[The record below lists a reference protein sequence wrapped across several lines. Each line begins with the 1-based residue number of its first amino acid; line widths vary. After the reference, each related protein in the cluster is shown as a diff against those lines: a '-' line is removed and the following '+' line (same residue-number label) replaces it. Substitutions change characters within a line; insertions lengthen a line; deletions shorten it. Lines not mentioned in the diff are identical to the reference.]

1 MPSQR
6 SAGPF
11 AKSVKNGWN
20 GDNDGR
26 FLLDMFNRRGDMT
39 ERQRMKASTIIRNA
53 VYPWLRKVWR
63 DAHDQQ
69 DPGF

>member
-1 MPSQR
+1 
-6 SAGPF
+6 
-11 AKSVKNGWN
+11 
-20 GDNDGR
+20 
-26 FLLDMFNRRGDMT
+26 MT